1 MQFCIYEQK
10 NQTFLMSLIV
20 NMIRSL
26 RYMPKFMR
34 RSQLKYLSNLGSMG
48 YNLILW
54 MHMCSVMVH
63 LAALLQATE
72 ETETYGSEFVA
83 AWICIEQIIYL
94 HDYSKIFGCSIP

>member
-1 MQFCIYEQK
+1 
-10 NQTFLMSLIV
+10 
-20 NMIRSL
+20 
-26 RYMPKFMR
+26 MPKFMR

-83 AWICIEQIIYL
+83 A
-94 HDYSKIFGCSIP
+94 